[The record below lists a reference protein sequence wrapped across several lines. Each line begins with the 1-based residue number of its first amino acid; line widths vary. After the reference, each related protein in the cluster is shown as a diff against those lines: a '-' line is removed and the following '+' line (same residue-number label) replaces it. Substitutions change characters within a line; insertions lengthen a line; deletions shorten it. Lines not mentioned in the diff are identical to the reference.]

1 MVLLFSFL
9 KINLQVN
16 GNSNYEAERSATSS
30 NSHNSSVSNSLNAS
44 NDSISSSKSNSS
56 SSSNNSGNSTRA
68 NDTQNANEH
77 NNSVASNNNVQNS
90 TNDGQE
96 AKNQNNQTNQNNSND
111 NNAAPPERQIA
122 TFSTKIYTKDSS
134 RQNNMN
140 ITASRLNGHIVKNGE
155 TFSFC
160 NTLGPSSS
168 ANGYQ
173 EADIYDNDG
182 NKKKGLGGG
191 NCQIST
197 TLYNAVL
204 AVPSL
209 SVIERHAHSN
219 YVTYIKKGKDAA
231 VAYGSYDFKFKN
243 NSGKDIKLLFEV
255 NNNSVTASIIQIG

>member
-9 KINLQVN
+9 EIGLRVN
-16 GNSNYEAERSATSS
+16 GSSNYEAKRSATTNNSS
-30 NSHNSSVSNSLNAS
+30 NV
-44 NDSISSSKSNSS
+44 DNSS
-56 SSSNNSGNSTRA
+56 SSNVLDISNNYTNFSNSNNSNSSNA
-68 NDTQNANEH
+68 NDH
-77 NNSVASNNNVQNS
+77 NNSTTSNNSVQNS
-90 TNDGQE
+90 TNDGQNSE
-96 AKNQNNQTNQNNSND
+96 NSNSQSD
-111 NNAAPPERQIA
+111 QNSQTAKSAAPQEKQIA

-173 EADIYDNDG
+173 EADIYDNEG

-209 SVIERHAHSN
+209 TVVERHAHSN
-219 YVTYIKKGKDAA
+219 YVPYIQKGKDAA
-231 VAYGSYDFKFKN
+231 VAYGSYDFKFTN

-255 NNNSVTASIIQIG
+255 TSSSVTASIIQIV